1 MNSQLP
7 LSALTLVEIIE
18 LKWLLAAEGI
28 RVHVERLQ
36 EDAAYARRALDQA
49 AASPNAG
56 LRATAQRLRLRL
68 GLPAD

>member
-49 AASPNAG
+49 AASRNAG